1 MPSRGEWKL
10 RAHVGQPQIIDDKT
24 EVQREVCGQRQ
35 KGRWKDSQEKR
46 WYVSH
51 SRVMSYLNTIFM
63 KFTSIFTDHKNFLNN
78 STLFDLLYL
87 YKNNIYFVLV
97 QNEILRN

>member
-1 MPSRGEWKL
+1 MTKL
-10 RAHVGQPQIIDDKT
+10 RF
-24 EVQREVCGQRQ
+24 
-35 KGRWKDSQEKR
+35 KGKYVANVKKAVEKSQEKR